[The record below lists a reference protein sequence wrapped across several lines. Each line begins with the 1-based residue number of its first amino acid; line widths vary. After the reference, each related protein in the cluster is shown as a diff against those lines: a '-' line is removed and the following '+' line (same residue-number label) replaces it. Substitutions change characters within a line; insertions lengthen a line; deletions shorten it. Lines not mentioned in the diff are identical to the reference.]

1 MNQPPH
7 SIQSPSVKPSI
18 KIWMKKLL
26 LVILGGILASIGLEL
41 FLHPNQLIVGGVTG
55 ISAMFAYQTEMRL
68 GLFLFLFNLPFIL
81 LSYRRVQRQ
90 YAILTVLGLVVLSL
104 SSLMLHSLPALIE
117 HPLLAAA
124 GGGLFLGI
132 GIGMVLYEGGTLD
145 TLAIRPVDH
154 AKVNGSRNKYRLERI
169 IMVVNLLVLTA
180 AGITFGAEQAMYSI
194 VAYLI
199 AFEGVHFS
207 LRGFTFNRKI
217 CIVSVEKQRIEQSI
231 KTRLYREPESHHQIM
246 EIPGQSTDEIEQ
258 LPVLYYK
265 IHLFESRRVKSIVR
279 SVDPHASIL
288 FDTDMDT
295 VVEHT
300 SD

>member
-1 MNQPPH
+1 MNQPLH
-7 SIQSPSVKPSI
+7 SVLPSSVKPSY
-18 KIWMKKLL
+18 KKWMKKLL
-26 LVILGGILASIGLEL
+26 FVILGGILASIGLEL
-41 FLHPNQLIVGGVTG
+41 FLHPNQLIIGGMTG

-81 LSYRRVQRQ
+81 LSYRRVHRQ
-90 YAILTVLGLVVLSL
+90 YAILTVLGLVVLSI

-124 GGGLFLGI
+124 CGGLFLGI

-145 TLAIRPVDH
+145 TLAIRPIDH
-154 AKVNGSRNKYRLERI
+154 TNKNRSKYRLERI

-180 AGITFGAEQAMYSI
+180 AGITFGAQQAMYSI

-217 CIVSVEKQRIEQSI
+217 CIVSMEKEQIEQSI
-231 KTRLYREPESHHQIM
+231 KSRLHREPEAHQDSL
-246 EIPGQSTDEIEQ
+246 EKTALGSDQLGQ

-265 IHLFESRRVKSIVR
+265 IHLFESRRVKYIVR
-279 SVDPHASIL
+279 SIDPHASIL
-288 FDTDMDT
+288 FDRDMDRL
-295 VVEHT
+295 
-300 SD
+300 